1 MKTVINRRNNWRT
14 LSDSEIEK
22 LLPWMKIIHRQRMTT
37 ALLLLI
43 LLLALSLAPVVQHII
58 DNQWVEFL
66 KVIWIYALAGLLV
79 FVAVYSIVDYITRLN
94 KFKKGD
100 VKVVNVT
107 VSGKGI
113 SSGSRR
119 HYYSVRISGIYVN
132 NKNVEK
138 KFRVPKVLYDYVSV
152 GDKALA
158 VKYNGKE
165 NKSPLSGLDF
175 LPSSDH

>member
-14 LSDSEIEK
+14 LSESEIEK

-100 VKVVNVT
+100 A
-107 VSGKGI
+107 
-113 SSGSRR
+113 
-119 HYYSVRISGIYVN
+119 
-132 NKNVEK
+132 
-138 KFRVPKVLYDYVSV
+138 PQ
-152 GDKALA
+152 A
-158 VKYNGKE
+158 
-165 NKSPLSGLDF
+165 
-175 LPSSDH
+175 LPSF